1 MQSFLGFEDSIA
13 ELEGKMEEL
22 RHLNDIGDI
31 KIADEVSKLQDRIEK
46 ALHQTYSKLS
56 SGQKVQVARHPNR
69 PHCVDYI
76 DGLVDDFTPLAGD
89 RAYSEDAAILG
100 GIGRFRGRSVV
111 IVGQEK
117 GNDTETR
124 VKHNFGMARPEGYR
138 KAMRLMDLAQRFD
151 LPVVTF
157 VDTPGA
163 YPGLGAEE
171 RGQAEAIARSIEK
184 CLGLTVP
191 IVSVVIGE
199 GGSGALEAP
208 AEEQA
213 SAGPIEAGGGQAPM
227 FEVDPLWPKP
237 LPNHWLLGST
247 IGVDVDAQDHV
258 WIVHRGNLANNET
271 PVLADPPFAEECC
284 EPAPPVLEYDPA
296 GNLVYRLSGDN
307 FNHVMA
313 TAAAVTVAEVE
324 EVVPLGTIDPAHVHT
339 PGIFV
344 QRVVVGKDAAKPIEI
359 RSTRPRTGSG
369 NT

>member
-1 MQSFLGFEDSIA
+1 MQNFLGFEKSIA

-31 KIADEVSKLQDRIEK
+31 KIADEVSKLQVRIER
-46 ALHQTYSKLS
+46 ALRQTYSKLTS
-56 SGQKVQVARHPNR
+56 WQTVQVARHPNR

-76 DGLVDDFTPLAGD
+76 DGLVDEFTPLAGD
-89 RAYSEDAAILG
+89 RAFAEDSAIVG

-111 IVGQEK
+111 IIGQEK

-151 LPVVTF
+151 IPIVTF

-199 GGSGALEAP
+199 GGSGGAIAIAAANRVLMMEYAIYSVISP
-208 AEEQA
+208 EGCASILWRSADHAEEA
-213 SAGPIEAGGGQAPM
+213 AEALKLTA
-227 FEVDPLWPKP
+227 DD
-237 LPNHWLLGST
+237 LLEF
-247 IGVDVDAQDHV
+247 GVIDS
-258 WIVHRGNLANNET
+258 IIPE
-271 PVLADPPFAEECC
+271 
-284 EPAPPVLEYDPA
+284 
-296 GNLVYRLSGDN
+296 
-307 FNHVMA
+307 
-313 TAAAVTVAEVE
+313 
-324 EVVPLGTIDPAHVHT
+324 PLGAAHRSGSEAIRT
-339 PGIFV
+339 
-344 QRVVVGKDAAKPIEI
+344 VGDSIEENI
-359 RSTRPRTGSG
+359 RELDGLDGVTLRARRRERFLTLG
-369 NT
+369 NEALTA